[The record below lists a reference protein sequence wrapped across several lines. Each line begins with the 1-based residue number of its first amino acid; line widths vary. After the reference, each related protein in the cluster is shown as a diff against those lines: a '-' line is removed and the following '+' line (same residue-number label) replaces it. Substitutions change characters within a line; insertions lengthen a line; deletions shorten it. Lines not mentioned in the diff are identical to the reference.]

1 MKIIKTLALLV
12 LVAIALL
19 LIYAATRPDE
29 FVVERSAHIDA
40 PPDKVFPLI
49 ADVKAFNT
57 WNPWLRKEPSAQLT
71 YSGTST
77 SGPGASY
84 GWVGKESGEGRMT
97 LTEQSPPNR
106 VVYQLDFIKP
116 FEARNRA
123 MFTLTPDGTGTKVSW
138 KMDGPAPYMTKLMGV
153 LFDMDKMVGDD
164 FAAGL
169 ANLKAA
175 AEAGK

>member
-12 LVAIALL
+12 VAALALL
-19 LIYAATRPDE
+19 LIYAATRPNE
-29 FVVERSAHIDA
+29 FVVERSTRIDA
-40 PPDKVFPLI
+40 PPEKIFPLI

-57 WNPWLRKEPSAQLT
+57 WNPWLRKEPSVQLT
-71 YSGTST
+71 YSGAST

-84 GWVGKESGEGRMT
+84 SWVGKESGEGSMT
-97 LTEQSPPNR
+97 LTEQTPSSQ
-106 VVYQLDFIKP
+106 VVYKLDFMKP
-116 FEARNRA
+116 FEAHNRA
-123 MFTLTPDGTGTKVSW
+123 LFTLTPDGTGTKVSW

-175 AEAGK
+175 AESK